1 MIEGINNQAFM
12 GMLRSTR
19 ESYQMNDDEKSTF
32 QAILEKYD
40 ASSMSK
46 EDKKSMFE
54 EIRETGIRPNREMK
68 EMLESAG
75 FEPPARPQG
84 PPPQDPSTPGRSG
97 EMPDFLQDFISK
109 FREGT
114 ATETD
119 LNQLLEQLMQNGL
132 SASGNIIDEN
142 S

>member
-1 MIEGINNQAFM
+1 M
-12 GMLRSTR
+12 GMLRPTR
-19 ESYQMNDDEKSTF
+19 ESYQMNDNEKSTF

-40 ASSMSK
+40 ASSMSN

-75 FEPPARPQG
+75 FQPPARPQG
-84 PPPQDPSTPGRSG
+84 LPPQAASILGNG
-97 EMPDFLQDFISK
+97 EMPDFLQDFITK
-109 FREGT
+109 FREGS
-114 ATETD
+114 ATVTE

-132 SASGNIIDEN
+132 PASGNIIDEN